1 MVAIEAARCLVHQ
14 YRQAPRRDRQ
24 FTPLYLD
31 ADAESIVPRVKPT
44 ASMEAVIVTVPL
56 SDIVTF
62 GAISDTNYVDST
74 LFDRLGS
81 LGITA
86 QR

>member
-1 MVAIEAARCLVHQ
+1 MSR
-14 YRQAPRRDRQ
+14 RRDRQ
-24 FTPLYLD
+24 FTLPYLD
-31 ADAESIVPRVKPT
+31 TDAKSIVPRVKPI

-62 GAISDTNYVDST
+62 GAISDTNYVDCT
-74 LFDRLGS
+74 LFDSLAS
-81 LGITA
+81 LGVTA